1 MSYMSKQDLEII
13 ATFFNLVPTEDV
25 IRAVGDWKVTG
36 RAGKWC
42 FGPAGED
49 EPPRPHPDP
58 TVVAFT
64 TDARG
69 EGMFSLDGQCQYSG
83 TAQFSLRDDFRG
95 ALEDLSLGF
104 CRANNASGYR
114 REYRDYC
121 RQNCMRVGSKYSSL
135 MFMYEYALSWQNGTV
150 AHW

>member
-1 MSYMSKQDLEII
+1 MSYMTKQDLEII

-42 FGPAGED
+42 FGPTGG
-49 EPPRPHPDP
+49 PVRNSPDP
-58 TVVAFT
+58 TIASET
-64 TDARG
+64 TNARG
-69 EGMFSLDGQCQYSG
+69 EGMFSLDGQSQWLG
-83 TAQFSLRDDFRG
+83 TMQFGLRDDFRG
-95 ALEDLSLGF
+95 AIEDLSLYF